1 MFRAVTILLLV
12 TLTSGLVRF
21 QLKKTRSVMDD
32 LVASM
37 SFEEIERLNDHTKKE
52 ALKGKTDIVLK
63 DVMNAQYFGEVGIG
77 TPPQMFRVIFDTGSS
92 NLWVPSSHC
101 GILNIAC
108 RTHRRYKDS
117 SSSTFQ
123 KNGTTFSIQYGTG
136 SLTGYISK
144 DNVKMGDMTIKG
156 QLFAEA
162 IKEPGYTFVAAKF
175 DGILGMGFPTIA
187 VTGAVPVFNNM
198 IDQSLVDE
206 PVFAFWLNRKLDGE
220 DGGELTLGGM
230 DPAHYTGNFTWAP
243 VTLSAYW
250 EFKVD
255 GMMFGDRPL
264 CAGGCNAIAD
274 TGTSLMTGPTH
285 EVAQI
290 YAAAGATPV
299 SGVAIID
306 CTKIKS
312 LPMFTIM
319 IGGTKFTL
327 TADQY
332 VLKVTELGQ
341 TQCLLG
347 ITGMDIPAPAGP
359 LWILGDVFLGPYY
372 TVFDMG
378 NKRVGFA
385 AAA

>member
-12 TLTSGLVRF
+12 TLASGLVRF

-274 TGTSLMTGPTH
+274 TGTSLMTGPTR

-319 IGGTKFTL
+319 IEGTKFTL

>member
-1 MFRAVTILLLV
+1 
-12 TLTSGLVRF
+12 
-21 QLKKTRSVMDD
+21 MDD

-274 TGTSLMTGPTH
+274 TGTSLMTGPTR

-312 LPMFTIM
+312 LPMYTIM